1 MKSSGHILGGA
12 SRPAASVRRAVAFTL
27 IELLTVIA
35 IISVLAGLL
44 VGLAPIATTRIRE
57 ARLKGELND
66 LVTAIESYKAK
77 YGVYPPDSYN
87 ADKNEVDA
95 VVNPLYYELT
105 GLVVVNSGD
114 TGYFE
119 TVDDATRFLPAT
131 AQQYFHRDGFLNAAT
146 RDRFRRLFRHTFK
159 ASQHAS
165 VLRTAGVGAK
175 NAQVLTVG
183 FAADASGKKN
193 SGFAWPL
200 NDARHPQPVPT
211 NPGLNPW
218 RYVSTN
224 PTNNPGTFDLW
235 AEVIV
240 RGQKKTYGN
249 WKQ

>member
-1 MKSSGHILGGA
+1 MKSSGHILDGA
-12 SRPAASVRRAVAFTL
+12 SRPAASVRRAAAFTL

-35 IISVLAGLL
+35 IIAVLAGLL

-66 LVTAIESYKAK
+66 LVTSIEAYKAK

-105 GLVVVNSGD
+105 GMVVVNSGD

-165 VLRTAGVGAK
+165 VLRTAGAGTK
-175 NAQVLTVG
+175 NAEVLTVG
-183 FAADASGKKN
+183 FAVDATGKKN
-193 SGFAWPL
+193 AGFAWPL
-200 NDARHPQPVPT
+200 NDARYPQPVPT

-240 RGQKKTYGN
+240 RGQKKIYGN

>member
-1 MKSSGHILGGA
+1 LGGA

-44 VGLAPIATTRIRE
+44 VGLAPVATTRIRE

-66 LVTAIESYKAK
+66 LVTAIEAYKAK

-105 GLVVVNSGD
+105 GLVVVNNGD
-114 TGYFE
+114 SGYFE

-159 ASQHAS
+159 ASQHAG

-183 FAADASGKKN
+183 FAVDATGKKN

-200 NDARHPQPVPT
+200 NDARYPQPVPT

-240 RGQKKTYGN
+240 HGQKKIYGN